1 MFFLGVFCQR
11 RSTQPQPQV
20 TRFRQRGASLEE
32 HISQLTTTRA
42 PRPQGARGHVVHQG
56 QGGGRQAPHP
66 EQGQGG
72 PASAGMRSRPRDRLG
87 LAGLWAERVS
97 CERLRRAGEYK
108 EFHRRTVSPLCRPLL
123 FPLLSF
129 FCRPLSFTRQ
139 RGSATSSARLG
150 TSRKSLNGDACACW
164 HAACGRTP
172 RSTSPK
178 SAAQPEGRRSSQAA
192 AAGRPPACPRGAASA
207 ADDAAA
213 DAARYEHPP

>member
-1 MFFLGVFCQR
+1 MACPQLPPTERRRLGVALVESPPLALHVHWLCVDTCTKTTQRAWVHRRGEYRAGLPSFNLFQMRATYILFTR
-11 RSTQPQPQV
+11 RST
-20 TRFRQRGASLEE
+20 
-32 HISQLTTTRA
+32 
-42 PRPQGARGHVVHQG
+42 
-56 QGGGRQAPHP
+56 
-66 EQGQGG
+66 
-72 PASAGMRSRPRDRLG
+72 RPRDRLG

-108 EFHRRTVSPLCRPLL
+108 SFIDARFLPCVDPS
-123 FPLLSF
+123 FFLSSLF